1 MRSDNENRW
10 STDYDGRCG
19 NCHEKFESASD
30 KYCTYCGTKRGEGKF
45 EPYENVIYCVYG
57 PMPKKR
63 TRECIKCG
71 HKWTY
76 TAMLDKQKF
85 CRQCGGDSKL
95 VDNPENEEKAPV
107 MKPQEQDGCVD
118 LKPDVTTDLFTDTL
132 ELFREKDG
140 QTVTTQGTILRTGRH
155 DDSDIKLEHI
165 HTSRLHATF
174 FFENGSWYVRDEKST
189 NKTYLNGIAIEPGKK
204 YKLYVGDVLSFGPE
218 KYCFFKSRMIP
229 STPKPTGNFNEAAVA
244 ILEAS
249 IKSFVDSGCNNDT
262 AFKLIVTALTDAPLY
277 LPVEIDIAAMLGN
290 LDPTK
295 LKAGDTIKPEK
306 DVRIKVLTLKLEGN
320 IEVVPLFTSSEE
332 VNKGQSVST
341 MQYYP
346 SDYFPLLMKMEKHI
360 VINPFSEYKFVLPF
374 DMIKGVLKPVI
385 ENKAK
390 APIPTPPPAPKPV
403 SKKPEDEDMIGKI
416 IADKYQLLSCIGN
429 GGMSK
434 TYLAMSTRVN
444 KQWAI
449 KVISKNG
456 NVILLDSVRKQNHM
470 LMKLAHPCIPQVID
484 IEEDDQNIYIVR
496 EYLQGEAMDVL
507 IKKQG
512 VIPVET
518 AINWTVT
525 LCDALSY
532 LHTRIPALIFRDM
545 KPANI
550 VVHPDGMQL
559 KLIDFG
565 IMREYDPKKTQDTTI
580 LGTKGYAAPEQYGG
594 AGQTD
599 ARTDIFA
606 LGMTLH
612 HMVTG
617 RNPINAPYVP
627 IRQVNSSLPQRLEDI
642 IARCIEPDANKR
654 FQTAEE
660 LKKALLR
667 EGPIY
672 PKKSIWDKLFT
683 KKETSKATPA
693 LSLKPVPVPQPP
705 IKEKV
710 TPTRDPLCKEYVQ
723 VLTSCSSPP
732 IGDATEAAE
741 YAIGKIQYFRSN
753 GLPEEE
759 LYHLEMAI
767 CLNIPTYIEK
777 HFDKFMEAV
786 NHDITPLWASTE
798 RLIKANKSDQAY
810 QISKPLADYLVRNKD
825 TKITGKHRFQNF
837 HEEVMYRM
845 EHNLP
850 FKGRT
855 DIKHASGNYVG
866 FFVTYAKLLQSL
878 AILKPEFK
886 GACVQYL
893 ELAKELCD
901 VNASVYLYT
910 ALHYMEDEGLWR
922 QNIDLALN
930 YCNYNNG
937 PYGMSQ
943 IYMQMGMY
951 YMAHQNDEL
960 SAACFAT
967 AIHFAEPETANA
979 CKYFMSKA
987 GKYQAMPEQQ
997 ALEVLRKNH
1006 IQVGYSTLVR
1016 GTAAM
1021 LSRNEEA
1028 RKLVQH
1034 ILDDK
1039 LQ

>member
-1 MRSDNENRW
+1 M
-10 STDYDGRCG
+10 
-19 NCHEKFESASD
+19 D
-30 KYCTYCGTKRGEGKF
+30 K
-45 EPYENVIYCVYG
+45 
-57 PMPKKR
+57 
-63 TRECIKCG
+63 
-71 HKWTY
+71 
-76 TAMLDKQKF
+76 TADL
-85 CRQCGGDSKL
+85 
-95 VDNPENEEKAPV
+95 EEYV
-107 MKPQEQDGCVD
+107 E
-118 LKPDVTTDLFTDTL
+118 LKPDATIELFTDTL
-132 ELFREKDG
+132 ELFCESSGETIK
-140 QTVTTQGTILRTGRH
+140 VQGNSLKVGRH
-155 DDSDIKLEHI
+155 SECDVVINNVN
-165 HTSRLHATF
+165 TSRHHATF
-174 FFENGSWYVRDEKST
+174 FFKNDTWYVCDEGST
-189 NKTYLNGIAIEPGKK
+189 NKTYINSLPIQPHKK
-204 YKLYVGDVLSFGPE
+204 YKLYVGDVLSFGPA
-218 KYCFFKSRMIP
+218 KYCFYKSRTIP
-229 STPKPTGNFNEAAVA
+229 QSNNAAEHFGTIALA
-244 ILEAS
+244 ILESS
-249 IKSFVDSGCNNDT
+249 IRDFVDSGCNNDT

-277 LPVEIDIAAMLGN
+277 LPVEIDVAAMLGN
-290 LDPTK
+290 LDPAK
-295 LKAGDTIKPEK
+295 LKAGDTITPEK
-306 DVRIKVLTLKLEGN
+306 DVRIKVLTLKLEGD
-320 IEVVPLFTSSEE
+320 IEVVPLFTSTEE

-341 MQYYP
+341 MRYYP
-346 SDYFPLLMKMEKHI
+346 SDYLPLLMKMGKHI
-360 VINPFSEYKFVLPF
+360 VINPFSDHKMVFTF
-374 DMIKGVLKPVI
+374 DMIKSILKPAI
-385 ENKAK
+385 DSKEKA
-390 APIPTPPPAPKPV
+390 ATPQPNPIATPVQKQ
-403 SKKPEDEDMIGKI
+403 KEDILIGQT
-416 IADKYQLLSCIGN
+416 IAGKYQILSCIGN

-434 TYLAMSTRVN
+434 TYLAMGNRVN
-444 KQWAI
+444 KQWAV
-449 KVISKNG
+449 KVISKTG
-456 NVILLDSVRKQNHM
+456 NVILLDSVRKQNHI

-496 EYLQGEAMDVL
+496 EYLQGETMDVL

-642 IARCIEPDANKR
+642 IARCVEPDANKR

-660 LKKALLR
+660 LKKALLG

-683 KKETSKATPA
+683 KKETTKATPA
-693 LSLKPVPVPQPP
+693 PSVKPVPVPQPP
-705 IKEKV
+705 IKEKG
-710 TPTRDPLCKEYVQ
+710 TPTLDPLRKEYVQ
-723 VLTSCSSPP
+723 ILTSCSSPP

-741 YAIGKIQYFRSN
+741 YAIGKIQYFRNN

-767 CLNIPTYIEK
+767 CLNIPAYVEK
-777 HFDKFMEAV
+777 HFDKFLEAV
-786 NHDITPLWASTE
+786 NHDITPLWASAE
-798 RLIKANKSDQAY
+798 RLIRANKSDQAY

-825 TKITGKHRFQNF
+825 TKITGRHRFQNF

-850 FKGRT
+850 FKGST
-855 DIKHASGNYVG
+855 EIKHASGNYVG

-878 AILKPEFK
+878 AILKSEFK

-987 GKYQAMPEQQ
+987 GKYQSMSEQQ
-997 ALEVLRKNH
+997 AVDVLRRNH

-1021 LSRNEEA
+1021 LSTAEET
-1028 RKLVQH
+1028 RKQVQH
-1034 ILDDK
+1034 ILNDK